1 MDSADREALTRAAHW
16 LDEGHAV
23 YLVTV
28 LKTWGSSPRPPG
40 SLLAVSGD
48 GRLAGSVS
56 GGCIEDDLLE
66 RLARPADQKPW
77 IETYG
82 VSPEQVHK
90 FGLPCGGRLDLLIEP
105 LVSTEPLQAILR
117 ALDQRALITRRVCL
131 ATGEASL
138 HPAGAAAEFS
148 FDGANVAKVFGPGW
162 RLLLIGAGQ
171 LSRYVAEMAAALDYE
186 VIVCDPR
193 AEYARSWLV
202 TSARLD
208 ARMPDDAVRALAQ
221 DGRTAVVALTHDP
234 KLDDLALLEALAAPA
249 FYVGALGSRANNS
262 KRRARLRELGI
273 APAALARLHGPV
285 GLPIGSRTPAEIA
298 ISILAEITA
307 VRRGVQVVRA
317 ADVAMEKH
325 LCAAS
330 SASC

>member
-1 MDSADREALTRAAHW
+1 
-16 LDEGHAV
+16 
-23 YLVTV
+23 
-28 LKTWGSSPRPPG
+28 
-40 SLLAVSGD
+40 
-48 GRLAGSVS
+48 
-56 GGCIEDDLLE
+56 
-66 RLARPADQKPW
+66 
-77 IETYG
+77 
-82 VSPEQVHK
+82 
-90 FGLPCGGRLDLLIEP
+90 LIEP
-105 LVSTEPLQAILR
+105 LASAEPLHTILR
-117 ALDQRALITRRVCL
+117 ALDQRTLIARRVCL

-138 HPAGAAAEFS
+138 HPAAAATEFS
-148 FDGANVAKVFGPGW
+148 FDGTTVTKVFGPGW
-162 RLLLIGAGQ
+162 RLVLIGAGQ

-234 KLDDLALLEALAAPA
+234 KLDDLALLEALGSPA

-307 VRRGVQVVRA
+307 VRRGAQAARA
-317 ADVAMEKH
+317 ADTPVEKNR
-325 LCAAS
+325 CAVL